1 VEGDGARGHTLRE
14 AGMRALNG
22 LVTRDAAVC
31 RRVRRCPQSG
41 VETGAGRSAIAPSPP
56 SLARAGSRC
65 RRGREAGPAPIC
77 IKLRWFV

>member
-1 VEGDGARGHTLRE
+1 MAGDGARGHTLRG
-14 AGMRALNG
+14 AGMRSLEG
-22 LVTRDAAVC
+22 PVPREAAVC

-65 RRGREAGPAPIC
+65 RRGREAEPAPPG
-77 IKLRWFV
+77 RHAV